1 MIYSRLRIA
10 ACLILVAVAQQ
21 AAAFS
26 LPSTAAAAHAVR
38 GAFAPSMSADST
50 MPCAAPEYGVLMNDV
65 PVTGSTLRSMDL
77 ADASGARVRVDS
89 LIGTEGKAVVVFLR
103 HLG

>member
-1 MIYSRLRIA
+1 
-10 ACLILVAVAQQ
+10 
-21 AAAFS
+21 
-26 LPSTAAAAHAVR
+26 
-38 GAFAPSMSADST
+38 

>member
-1 MIYSRLRIA
+1 MA
-10 ACLILVAVAQQ
+10 
-21 AAAFS
+21 
-26 LPSTAAAAHAVR
+26 
-38 GAFAPSMSADST
+38 
-50 MPCAAPEYGVLMNDV
+50 GVLMNDV